1 VVSIIGVLANLYMI
15 ARLLPNYYY
24 SDNISLVTLSLT
36 DLLVCLT
43 VMARRVMVVY
53 LDQES
58 LNTMY
63 PRLLPYLVPIEKGT
77 LVLASLTF
85 MIYAGGRHLKSVEK
99 QQYRCVNTLVFSVC
113 VSCLVMAFSFF
124 ELMTTEMTGEEV
136 ELEMMESNV
145 TVNMTEMIIEDD
157 NLVNVHTELFSH
169 PTYAQIVRLLFN
181 FVASQ
186 ISVIFVLPV
195 IFLHTQNLN
204 KIKRKMKMR
213 QDIDRLLPVLSFT
226 IILLC
231 LPYLV
236 NFLAEIALY
245 SPTPIMKRVA
255 ILCLTLGSASKI
267 IFYAFLDKSL
277 YKELFCRRN
286 NHHIL
291 IPLSSSVV
299 VPRR

>member
-1 VVSIIGVLANLYMI
+1 
-15 ARLLPNYYY
+15 LPNHYY

-36 DLLVCLT
+36 DLIVCLM
-43 VMARRVMVVY
+43 VLARRSSVVY
-53 LDQES
+53 LDQQS
-58 LNTMY
+58 LNNIF
-63 PRLLPYLVPIEKGT
+63 PRMLPYLVPIEKGS

-85 MIYAGGRHLKSVEK
+85 MIFAGGRHLKSVEK
-99 QQYRCVNTLVFSVC
+99 RQYSCVNTLVFSVC
-113 VSCLVMAFSFF
+113 ISCLVMAFSFF
-124 ELMTTEMTGEEV
+124 ELQTTEMTKDEV
-136 ELEMMESNV
+136 EMEILESNV
-145 TVNMTEMIIEDD
+145 TVNMTQMILEKE
-157 NLVNVHTELFSH
+157 NLVNVHTELFSD

-255 ILCLTLGSASKI
+255 ILCLALGSASKMF
-267 IFYAFLDKSL
+267 FYALLDKSL
-277 YKELFCRRN
+277 TKKCFVEETIIIFLF
-286 NHHIL
+286 H
-291 IPLSSSVV
+291 
-299 VPRR
+299 